1 MIETLLI
8 LNLASN
14 LVSIVIVHVLRT
26 ALHLLFHEVLC
37 RGQTIVPILQTGYD
51 ILYGRVL
58 DIATKRAGDVE
69 RLVFLVE
76 SSLQ

>member
-26 ALHLLFHEVLC
+26 ALHLLFHEVLG
-37 RGQTIVPILQTGYD
+37 RSQPIVPILQTSYD

-69 RLVFLVE
+69 CLVFLVE
-76 SSLQ
+76 SSL